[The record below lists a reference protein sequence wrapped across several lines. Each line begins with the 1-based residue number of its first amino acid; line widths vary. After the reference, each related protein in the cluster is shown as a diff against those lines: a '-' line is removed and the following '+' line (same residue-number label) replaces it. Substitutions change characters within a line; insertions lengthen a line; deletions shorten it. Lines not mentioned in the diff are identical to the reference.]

1 MKHITHVILFI
12 LLIVASPFS
21 VRAESPQG
29 EILIGLI
36 PEMNVFKQME
46 RFRPLAKFL
55 SNETGVTVKLTILSR
70 YGNIIERFTN
80 ENMDGA
86 FFGSFTGAM
95 AIQKLGLIPIAR
107 PVNLDGA
114 STYHAHIYTRKDSG
128 IKSVKD
134 MKGKQMSFVDK
145 ATTAGYIFPL
155 AYLKENGINNIDT
168 FFSEYFFAG
177 SHDASLVA
185 VLDGKADIGASK
197 NTVFDWVR
205 EQDPRVDQEIVILSE
220 SAKVPSNGLLVRKGL
235 DGGIIDKL
243 KQSLLNL
250 DSSSEGKEVLKKFRA
265 QKFIATTVD
274 DYMPVFVSAEKA
286 GIDLKT
292 YHYRNE

>member
-1 MKHITHVILFI
+1 MIVLVVI
-12 LLIVASPFS
+12 SPFS
-21 VRAESPQG
+21 ALAESQQDK
-29 EILIGLI
+29 ILIGLI

-46 RFRPLAKFL
+46 RFRPLAQFL
-55 SNETGVTVKLTILSR
+55 SKETGVTVKLTILSR

-80 ENMDGA
+80 EKMDGA

-95 AIQKLGLIPIAR
+95 AIQKLGLVPIAR

-114 STYHAHIYTRKDSG
+114 STYHAHIYTRKESG

-134 MKGKQMSFVDK
+134 MKGKKMAFVEK

-155 AYLKENGINNIDT
+155 AYLKENGVDNIGT

-197 NTVFDWVR
+197 NTVFEWVK
-205 EQDPRVDQEIVILSE
+205 EQDPRVDQEIVILAE

-235 DGGIIDKL
+235 DRGIIDKL

-265 QKFIATTVD
+265 QKFIETTVD
-274 DYMPVFVSAEKA
+274 DYKPVFVSAEKA

-292 YHYRNE
+292 YNYRNE

>member
-1 MKHITHVILFI
+1 MKQIGSVILFI
-12 LLIVASPFS
+12 LLIIVFPFS
-21 VRAESPQG
+21 APAQSQQSQ
-29 EILIGLI
+29 ILIGLI

-46 RFRPLAKFL
+46 RFKPLAQYLTK
-55 SNETGVTVKLTILSR
+55 ETGVTVKLTILSR
-70 YGNIIERFTN
+70 YGNIIERFNN

-95 AIQKLGLIPIAR
+95 AIQKLGLVPIAR
-107 PVNLDGA
+107 PVNPDGE
-114 STYHAHIYTRKDSG
+114 STYHAHIYVKKDSG

-134 MKGKQMSFVDK
+134 MKGKKMAFVEK

-155 AYLKENGINNIDT
+155 AYLKENGIDDIDT

-177 SHDASLVA
+177 SHDASLAA

-205 EQDPRVDQEIVILSE
+205 EQDPRVDQEIVILAE
-220 SAKVPSNGLLVRKGL
+220 SPKVPSNGLLVRNGL
-235 DGGIIDKL
+235 DGGIIEKL
-243 KQSLLNL
+243 KKSLLNL
-250 DSSSEGKEVLKKFRA
+250 DKTPEGKEILKKFRA
-265 QKFIATTVD
+265 RKFIETTVD
-274 DYMPVFVSAEKA
+274 DYMPVFVSSEKA